1 VPLSAH
7 HVSTAAQ
14 VIQQYNVNALLTAP
28 TALRAIVREDPKAEF
43 MTKYDLTKYDKCA
56 SNQVA
61 ACTCILI
68 FLGRSKWQIGWFLLC
83 RLRAIFPAGEHFDP
97 ATARFLARHLHHPC
111 LDHYWQTESGWPI
124 VANPTG
130 MKVSCFF
137 PALYRVASQHGKG
150 SSVLTSHMILQGGAK
165 KNKYGSACMPMPG
178 WDLRIL
184 NESGKEVGMCS
195 QQEYCMHQ
203 SHRWRIQM
211 GSFVSGNDRF
221 VNVIDLCS
229 GPNERGEVA
238 LKLPLP
244 PGALL
249 DLYNATDVYKDKYL
263 ATFPGYY
270 RAGDA
275 GYRDEEG
282 YVHIM
287 NRVDGMG
294 NCFRAH
300 AAASELS
307 LSCQFD
313 QSLLSKNIAD
323 VINVAGHRLST
334 GQMVRVRCTLASHLK
349 TRHLVHNSAP
359 SWIESGYP

>member
-1 VPLSAH
+1 
-7 HVSTAAQ
+7 
-14 VIQQYNVNALLTAP
+14 
-28 TALRAIVREDPKAEF
+28 
-43 MTKYDLTKYDKCA
+43 
-56 SNQVA
+56 
-61 ACTCILI
+61 
-68 FLGRSKWQIGWFLLC
+68 
-83 RLRAIFPAGEHFDP
+83 LRAIFPAGEHFDP

-137 PALYRVASQHGKG
+137 PALYRVAGQHGKG
-150 SSVLTSHMILQGGAK
+150 SPVLTSHMILQGGAK

-184 NESGKEVGMCS
+184 DESGKEVGMCS
-195 QQEYCMHQ
+195 QHEYCMHQ
-203 SHRWRIQM
+203 SFRLRIQM
-211 GSFVSGNDRF
+211 GSLVSGNDHF
-221 VNVIDLCS
+221 VNVIDLHP

-294 NCFRAH
+294 NCFRA
-300 AAASELS
+300 ACMRQLQ
-307 LSCQFD
+307 SCRYRANLTNPCFQ
-313 QSLLSKNIAD
+313 KNIAD

-334 GQMVRVRCTLASHLK
+334 GQMVRVRCTLASPFYFILF
-349 TRHLVHNSAP
+349 
-359 SWIESGYP
+359 